1 MKKIVCYGDS
11 NTFGF
16 NPIDGSRY
24 DENIRWTSLLKK
36 KLNVNYEIINEGM
49 CDRTGFVDNPNG
61 FIFSGAK
68 HFKDFILKSDNID
81 ILILWIGTNDLQFQY
96 NINFSEIENGL
107 KNMLTLAQNKAEKI
121 ILIPPVILGENI
133 LKGNFNNLFDKE
145 SILKSKDVGKI
156 YKTFAD
162 TYNCNF
168 FDVNKFV
175 KPSNLDGLHYS
186 EKSHGIIADKL
197 LFYINP

>member
-16 NPIDGSRY
+16 NPIDSSRY

-36 KLNVNYEIINEGM
+36 KLSVNYEVINEGM
-49 CDRTGFVDNPNG
+49 CNRTAFVDNPNG

-68 HFKDFILKSDNID
+68 HFKDFIQKSDNID

-96 NINFSEIENGL
+96 NISFSEIKNGL
-107 KNMLTLAQNKAEKI
+107 KNMLTLAQTKAEKI
-121 ILIPPVILGENI
+121 ILIPPVILGEKI
-133 LKGNFNNLFDKE
+133 LEGYFSNLFDKA

-156 YKTFAD
+156 YKTLAD
-162 TYNCNF
+162 NYNCKF

-175 KPSNLDGLHYS
+175 KPSMIDGLHYT
-186 EKSHGIIADKL
+186 EKSHKIIADKL
-197 LFYINP
+197 VQLI